1 MKASTFLLLKR
12 GDIKKN
18 SDSDFSHGKELTDFF
33 LEFFGVVFKVKNA
46 VRSGPV
52 RLALRVPGRLKRSVV
67 CRRLG

>member
-12 GDIKKN
+12 GDIKKIQILI
-18 SDSDFSHGKELTDFF
+18 FLMVEELTDFF
-33 LEFFGVVFKVKNA
+33 LEFFWVIFKVKNA